1 MDPSWINGNVQ
12 SSICLSSYFVII
24 RGNGSVKAWQI
35 NDYMRYGTYPIYQSV
50 EWSLFAL
57 TNLSIME

>member
-1 MDPSWINGNVQ
+1 MCE
-12 SSICLSSYFVII
+12 SSICLSSCFVII

-35 NDYMRYGTYPIYQSV
+35 DDYMRYGTYPIYQSV